1 MAAPKVYWVNAP
13 AVGRIGVATR
23 PREAAHFKALKLA
36 GVDVLVSM
44 LEAEEAAAVGLEHAA
59 LYAAE
64 HEIEFFNLPIL
75 DHGIPDA
82 VAPVEALV
90 TTLKQRLAEG
100 KGVAA
105 HCFAGLGRSP
115 LMVAS
120 VLIRSGMTSYD
131 ACELIS
137 ASRGYDVPEMSTQ
150 LDWLLDFALNQ
161 AGSAGPSN
169 PARGRR

>member
-1 MAAPKVYWVNAP
+1 MLAPRVYWVKAP

-23 PREAAHFKALKLA
+23 PREAAHFALLKSA

-59 LYAAE
+59 AYAAG
-64 HEIEFFNLPIL
+64 HGIEFFNLPIL
-75 DHGIPDA
+75 DHGIPEA

-90 TTLKQRLAEG
+90 ATLRQRLAEG

-120 VLIRSGMTSYD
+120 VLIRSGMTTAE

-137 ASRGYDVPEMSTQ
+137 ASRGHDVPEMSTQ
-150 LDWLLDFALNQ
+150 VDWLLDFEIDQ
-161 AGSAGPSN
+161 G
-169 PARGRR
+169 

>member
-1 MAAPKVYWVNAP
+1 MASPEIYWVDAP
-13 AVGRIGVATR
+13 AIGRLAVVTR
-23 PREAAHFKALKLA
+23 PREPGHFAALKAA

-44 LEAEEAAAVGLEHAA
+44 LEQEEAAAVGLENAA
-59 LYAAE
+59 AYAAA
-64 HEIEFFNLPIL
+64 HDIEFFNLPIL

-90 TTLKQRLAEG
+90 VTLKERLAAG

-137 ASRGYDVPEMSTQ
+137 ASRGFDVPEMSTQ
-150 LDWLLDFALNQ
+150 LDWLLDFELKQ
-161 AGSAGPSN
+161 V
-169 PARGRR
+169 